1 MTVFNTNPNDADSDV
16 RLLAFKMCPKQATYS
31 DIKYIYLPSVTAL
44 QGDGVDDG
52 DEDTDV
58 SSISLTLN
66 WKSSSQL
73 LLKQS
78 SKFWSVPRTQTAK
91 QKLLNYARDNGGICS
106 RSADCKMLV
115 PGS

>member
-1 MTVFNTNPNDADSDV
+1 MAVFNTNPNDSDSDV

-58 SSISLTLN
+58 SSISLLVDTENLTD
-66 WKSSSQL
+66 L
-73 LLKQS
+73 LD
-78 SKFWSVPRTQTAK
+78 VE
-91 QKLLNYARDNGGICS
+91 
-106 RSADCKMLV
+106 
-115 PGS
+115 

>member
-58 SSISLTLN
+58 SSISLLVDTENLTD
-66 WKSSSQL
+66 L
-73 LLKQS
+73 LD
-78 SKFWSVPRTQTAK
+78 VE
-91 QKLLNYARDNGGICS
+91 
-106 RSADCKMLV
+106 
-115 PGS
+115 